1 MNCYFYT
8 FGCKVNTCE
17 TAGMQSLLQSAGYT
31 VVSQPEEAD
40 IFLFNSCTVTAS
52 GDSRLR
58 HAMRKVRREHPDAL
72 LVLTGCY
79 PQAYPDEAAAIP
91 EADLVLGTK
100 HRSRLPGLL
109 AELCQNH
116 ARIAAVDSYGAQDD
130 FEALPCDTM
139 PDNTRAFLKIQDGC
153 NCFCSY
159 CIIPYARGPI
169 RSREPQEVVA
179 EVKRL
184 AENGFKEVVLT
195 GIHVASYGKDR
206 RDTSLLDILKQ
217 VHEVEGIERIRF
229 SSIEPNVV
237 TEEFAQT
244 MAALPKVCDHF
255 HLSLQSGCDKTLKE
269 MNRKYDTEKYRQAAA
284 TLRKYLPKVALTT
297 DIIVGFPGETEEDF
311 RESYAFAEE
320 IGFAKIHVF
329 PYSPKRGTPAAAR
342 KDQLLNAVKSERSH
356 TLIQLSDRMAADF
369 LADAVG
375 TDAEVLY
382 ERAVGEGIYE
392 GHTTNY
398 MKVHGRSEAD
408 LTNRIAKTHIT
419 RAEGEMLFGDVEA

>member
-1 MNCYFYT
+1 MRRYRTDLNCYFYT

-116 ARIAAVDSYGAQDD
+116 ARIAAVDSYAQQDD
-130 FEALPCDTM
+130 FEVLPCDTM

-159 CIIPYARGPI
+159 CIIPYARGRC
-169 RSREPQEVVA
+169 RSLPPEELRKAAANLPETA
-179 EVKRL
+179 YL
-184 AENGFKEVVLT
+184 AEYNKDYELRYSGFTLGKSP
-195 GIHVASYGKDR
+195 SYGWSIHKMTHYTR
-206 RDTSLLDILKQ
+206 
-217 VHEVEGIERIRF
+217 EGFIDALAYIAGDENNIR
-229 SSIEPNVV
+229 
-237 TEEFAQT
+237 
-244 MAALPKVCDHF
+244 
-255 HLSLQSGCDKTLKE
+255 LS
-269 MNRKYDTEKYRQAAA
+269 
-284 TLRKYLPKVALTT
+284 
-297 DIIVGFPGETEEDF
+297 
-311 RESYAFAEE
+311 
-320 IGFAKIHVF
+320 
-329 PYSPKRGTPAAAR
+329 SPKPERTPEQEQGQTTVQG
-342 KDQLLNAVKSERSH
+342 DFILVNYSEK
-356 TLIQLSDRMAADF
+356 A
-369 LADAVG
+369 
-375 TDAEVLY
+375 
-382 ERAVGEGIYE
+382 
-392 GHTTNY
+392 
-398 MKVHGRSEAD
+398 
-408 LTNRIAKTHIT
+408 IA
-419 RAEGEMLFGDVEA
+419 LFGDTKPIKDALSDLGGRFNGRLTYRGEKCAGWIFPKAKEMQVRELIGMAG

>member
-31 VVSQPEEAD
+31 MVSQPEEAD

-159 CIIPYARGPI
+159 CIIPYARGRC
-169 RSREPQEVVA
+169 RSLPPEELRKAAANLPETA
-179 EVKRL
+179 YL
-184 AENGFKEVVLT
+184 AEYNKDYELRYSGFTLGKSP
-195 GIHVASYGKDR
+195 SYGWSIHKMTHYTR
-206 RDTSLLDILKQ
+206 
-217 VHEVEGIERIRF
+217 EGFIDALAYIAGDENNIR
-229 SSIEPNVV
+229 
-237 TEEFAQT
+237 
-244 MAALPKVCDHF
+244 
-255 HLSLQSGCDKTLKE
+255 LS
-269 MNRKYDTEKYRQAAA
+269 
-284 TLRKYLPKVALTT
+284 
-297 DIIVGFPGETEEDF
+297 
-311 RESYAFAEE
+311 
-320 IGFAKIHVF
+320 
-329 PYSPKRGTPAAAR
+329 SPKPERTPEQEQGQTTVQG
-342 KDQLLNAVKSERSH
+342 DFILVNYSEK
-356 TLIQLSDRMAADF
+356 A
-369 LADAVG
+369 
-375 TDAEVLY
+375 
-382 ERAVGEGIYE
+382 
-392 GHTTNY
+392 
-398 MKVHGRSEAD
+398 
-408 LTNRIAKTHIT
+408 IA
-419 RAEGEMLFGDVEA
+419 LFGDTKPIKDALSDLGGRFNGRLTYRGEKCAGWIFPKAKEMQVRELIGMAE